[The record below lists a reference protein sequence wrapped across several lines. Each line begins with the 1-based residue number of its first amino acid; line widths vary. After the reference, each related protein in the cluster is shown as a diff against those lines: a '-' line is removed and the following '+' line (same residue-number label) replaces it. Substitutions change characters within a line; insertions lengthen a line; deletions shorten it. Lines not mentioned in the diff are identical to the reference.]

1 MVMELSKFLTII
13 IPCKNEKKI
22 VSKCLDLLNY
32 QNGVKN
38 VKVIVS
44 DSSDDDE
51 TKDNLF
57 KRKKDKFKLKIIDG
71 GLPSVAR
78 NKGVKYVDTPYILFL
93 DSDVFLLDEELL
105 IDMINFMVDEDLDLS
120 TCKFTSTNGRFNRVF
135 NFLFGF
141 QKLTKYISPF
151 ALGGFMMIKTD
162 KFKEVGGFDEEVK
175 IAEDYQLSRKISFN
189 KFKLFNKV
197 VFTTP
202 RRFENK
208 GISYMMM
215 IFIMSYLK
223 RNNKKYF
230 TNDKNYWK

>member
-1 MVMELSKFLTII
+1 MGMELSKFITII

-22 VSKCLDLLNY
+22 ISKCLDLINY
-32 QNGVKN
+32 QNGIKN

-44 DSSDDDE
+44 DSSDDE
-51 TKDNLF
+51 TKDNLN

-93 DSDVFLLDEELL
+93 DADVFLLDEELL
-105 IDMINFMVDEDLDLS
+105 VDIINFMVNEDVELS
-120 TCKFTSTNGRFNRVF
+120 TCKFTSTNGRFNKVF

-141 QKLTKYISPF
+141 QKSTKYISPF

-162 KFKEVGGFDEEVK
+162 KFKEVGGFDEDVK
-175 IAEDYQLSRKISFN
+175 IAEDYQLSRKIASN
-189 KFKLFNKV
+189 KFKLFNRV

-208 GISYMMM
+208 GIRYMAM
-215 IFIMSYLK
+215 IFIMSYLH
-223 RNNKKYF
+223 RNNKQYF

>member
-1 MVMELSKFLTII
+1 MELSEFITII

-22 VSKCLDLLNY
+22 ISKCLDLLNY
-32 QNGVKN
+32 QEGIKN
-38 VKVIVS
+38 VKVIVC
-44 DSSDDDE
+44 DSSDDEE
-51 TKDNLF
+51 TKDDLI
-57 KRKKDKFKLKIIDG
+57 KRKRDKFKLKIIDG

-78 NKGVKYVDTPYILFL
+78 NKGVKYVETPYILFL
-93 DSDVFLLDEELL
+93 DADVFVLDTKLFKD
-105 IDMINFMVDEDLDLS
+105 IMNYMVSQKLELS
-120 TCKFTSTNGRFNRVF
+120 TCKFASTNGKFNKVF

-141 QKLTKYISPF
+141 QKITKFISPF
-151 ALGGFMMIKTD
+151 ALGGFMLIKTN

-175 IAEDYQLSRKISFN
+175 IAEDYQLSRKITSN
-189 KFKLFNKV
+189 KFKLFNGV

-208 GISYMMM
+208 GIKYMIM

-223 RNNKKYF
+223 RNNKQYF